1 MKLACGRFRVD
12 GRGAESRSKTWGARS
27 RVTSP
32 STDGVGA
39 ESEPRNRAKQPRLH
53 RWLLTARLREFERER
68 EQAAVEQGLVLR
80 KKRLFRRGGTRD
92 ASCGLKIP
100 VRTKLKSGE
109 LAVRY

>member
-1 MKLACGRFRVD
+1 MKFACGRFRVD

-53 RWLLTARLREFERER
+53 RWLLTARLRDFERER
-68 EQAAVEQGLVLR
+68 EQAAVEQGLILR
-80 KKRLFRRGGTRD
+80 GKGYLT
-92 ASCGLKIP
+92 LKIARRILWAISK
-100 VRTKLKSGE
+100 VRAKDREE
-109 LAVRY
+109 LTQ